1 MVNINQE
8 NSDIL
13 KGYSMLLYF
22 AGSFILNEPSEDCIK
37 DIAGSDLFKKM
48 PIKSKNPNYIMASS
62 FLNNINKN
70 SVQDYDEILADYLT
84 LFGISGH
91 AQAPPYESFYS
102 NNGKANMEITPDVHF
117 TYNAY
122 GWRPASS
129 ENVPGDHLGIELQFL
144 NLMIEKNYEIEDGIC
159 RNELSKDTKKYIDN
173 HSIKASVFL
182 YLDVCR
188 MFIIWSDHQNP
199 LMDDARLLSCF
210 FPKS

>member
-1 MVNINQE
+1 MVHFDKE

-37 DIAGSDLFKKM
+37 DIAGGDLFRKM

-62 FLNNINKN
+62 FLNNINKK

-84 LFGISGH
+84 LFGTSGY
-91 AQAPPYESFYS
+91 AQAPPCESFYS
-102 NNGKANMEITPDVHF
+102 QNGKVKQEIIPDVHY

-122 GWRPASS
+122 GWKPAPSG
-129 ENVPGDHLGIELQFL
+129 NVPEDHLGIELQFL
-144 NLMIEKNYEIEDGIC
+144 NLMIEKTYEIEDGIC

-173 HSIKASVFL
+173 HLRPWLSEWNRKMQANAISNFYKGIGFL
-182 YLDVCR
+182 VLGCVQDVY
-188 MFIIWSDHQNP
+188 H
-199 LMDDARLLSCF
+199 LV
-210 FPKS
+210 